1 MRGFLD
7 FSNGVFRGVM
17 TIGKIWWLNILWL
30 VCCLPIVTIGAST
43 TALIYACM
51 KLHRDEGY
59 PTGNFFHSFK
69 DNFGQATAL
78 WGVYGVIGALLA
90 WALVFWNQT
99 GNQTAWAVTWMLVI
113 PYLASFLYVFAIQ
126 AKFVNRVVDTLHF
139 SVLLPFRHLKETIL
153 MVVAMGAVIYFNVT
167 TNVAVNVATLV
178 FGAGFLAY
186 IFSVY
191 YINVFDHYIPREP
204 EEEELKTETGDRE

>member
-1 MRGFLD
+1 MRKLILSLIAAAIAGTNGMAQSGFTRAGWEPEIVAYYHGDDMADYVTDFIELNPAVFEDLD
-7 FSNGVFRGVM
+7 NASTPWSFSPWTNAKENRD
-17 TIGKIWWLNILWL
+17 K
-30 VCCLPIVTIGAST
+30 IGA
-43 TALIYACM
+43 A
-51 KLHRDEGY
+51 
-59 PTGNFFHSFK
+59 
-69 DNFGQATAL
+69 GQRV
-78 WGVYGVIGALLA
+78 GKE
-90 WALVFWNQT
+90 
-99 GNQTAWAVTWMLVI
+99 TAWAVTWMLVI